1 MKSPTRFLARPLG
14 AAVGTLLLASAA
26 LGQAQGQ
33 AQAQA
38 QAPEA
43 SGVAYIAGGVGE
55 SGRAE
60 IEAVQAQYSLKLV
73 FAYTNGEFLA
83 QVKVVIS
90 DAAGETLVSTD
101 ADGPWLLVNLP
112 AGTYT
117 VAATVNG
124 ETKTEQVSV
133 PASGLKTVNIL
144 WPPAS

>member
-1 MKSPTRFLARPLG
+1 MKSPTRLRARPLG
-14 AAVGTLLLASAA
+14 AAVAALLLASAA
-26 LGQAQGQ
+26 LGQAQ
-33 AQAQA
+33 AQA

-43 SGVAYIAGGVGE
+43 GGVAYIAGGVGE

-60 IEAVQAQYSLKLV
+60 IEAVQDQYSLKLV

-90 DAAGETLVSTD
+90 DAAGKTLVSTD
-101 ADGPWLLVNLP
+101 ADGPWLLVDLP
-112 AGTYT
+112 AGTYK

>member
-1 MKSPTRFLARPLG
+1 MKSPTRLPVRPLG
-14 AAVGTLLLASAA
+14 AAVGALLLASAA
-26 LGQAQGQ
+26 L

-38 QAPEA
+38 QAPEGG
-43 SGVAYIAGGVGE
+43 GVDYIAGGVGE

-60 IEAVQAQYSLKLV
+60 IEAVQDQYSLKLV

-90 DAAGETLVSTD
+90 DAAGKTLVSTD
-101 ADGPWLLVNLP
+101 ADGPWLLVDLP
-112 AGTYT
+112 AGTYK
-117 VAATVNG
+117 VDATVNG
-124 ETKTEQVSV
+124 QTKTEQVSV